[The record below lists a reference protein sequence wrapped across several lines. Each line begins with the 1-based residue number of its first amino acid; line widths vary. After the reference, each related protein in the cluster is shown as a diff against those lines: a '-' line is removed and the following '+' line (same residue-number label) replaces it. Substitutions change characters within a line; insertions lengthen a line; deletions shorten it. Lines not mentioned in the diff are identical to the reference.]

1 MALVE
6 LVAALVASAGL
17 AAALLRVGLIA
28 RPVKPDTPDPAKYGH
43 PMAGPASVSAAHAAM
58 SRRGTMPRPKFKT

>member
-1 MALVE
+1 MIALVE
-6 LVAALVASAGL
+6 VAAGALLVAAA
-17 AAALLRVGLIA
+17 LRVGLIA

-43 PMAGPASVSAAHAAM
+43 PMAGPASLSAAHAAM